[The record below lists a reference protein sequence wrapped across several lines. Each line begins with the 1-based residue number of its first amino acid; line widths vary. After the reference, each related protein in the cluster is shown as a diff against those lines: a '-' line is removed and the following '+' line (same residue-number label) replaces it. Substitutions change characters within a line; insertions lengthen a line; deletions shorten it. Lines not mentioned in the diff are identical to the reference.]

1 MRISDWSSDVCSSDL
16 IRVTAQLIDA
26 SNGATLWSDRWDRP
40 AGDIF
45 AVQTEVAERVA
56 VALGGMGGSAA
67 ITAEEIRKA
76 RRRSPESL
84 TAYDHYLLANEGRT
98 LLPGESLSR
107 GLAAATK
114 AITLE
119 PPPRRAYVTA

>member
-67 ITAEEIRKA
+67 ITAEELRKA
-76 RRRSPESL
+76 RRRSPYSL
-84 TAYDHYLLANEGRT
+84 NAYAHSLLANEGRT
-98 LLPGESLSR
+98 LLTGESISR
-107 GLAAATK
+107 GLAASTQA
-114 AITLE
+114 
-119 PPPRRAYVTA
+119 RRAEHRTGKESSS

>member
-84 TAYDHYLLANEGRT
+84 TAYDQIGRA
-98 LLPGESLSR
+98 SC
-107 GLAAATK
+107 
-114 AITLE
+114 
-119 PPPRRAYVTA
+119 RARVC